1 MASAIEPC
9 PFCYSGHLHITQNGP
24 SFCIVCQSC
33 KSKGPH
39 RNELESAV
47 EQWNLTSRKA
57 VNFTARPTPNR
68 PASRSPSFQT
78 GHH

>member
-9 PFCYSGHLHITQNGP
+9 PFCLSGHLHITQNGP

-39 RNELESAV
+39 RNELENAID
-47 EQWNLTSRKA
+47 QWNLTSRKVISLSA
-57 VNFTARPTPNR
+57 GAINNQPDL
-68 PASRSPSFQT
+68 RSPSLRT